1 MASVRVRVYAAG
13 MRPTPR
19 PGILQIANYVAGD
32 MTLPNF
38 SQPAVLAANESP
50 LGPSAAAIEA
60 ARGAVAHV
68 HLYPDADTVA
78 LNEAIAKKHG
88 LDPAWIM
95 CGTGSESL
103 IEVLCRTYAGPG
115 DEVLMPRFS
124 FPMFGIFA
132 NAAGATVVTS
142 AAPNFTADV
151 DALLAAV
158 TERTK
163 LVFLANPNNP
173 TGTWVDRHAV
183 AKLVAGLPARV
194 MLVLDSAYAEYLEDP
209 AYDAGLQY
217 VTKHPGRVV
226 VLRTFSKLYALAG
239 LRVGWMH
246 ADPETITLLR
256 RARFIFPVTAPSQAA
271 AIAALGDTAHVRRSV
286 EHNQQWRPW
295 LAKELTARG
304 IEVLPSGANFV
315 LARFPGDGWKAAD
328 AKLKAKG
335 VIVRPIQPLD
345 GLRISVGLEA
355 QNHTVVEALS

>member
-1 MASVRVRVYAAG
+1 
-13 MRPTPR
+13 MRPPPR

-32 MTLPNF
+32 LTLPGF
-38 SQPAVLAANESP
+38 ATPALLCANESP
-50 LGPSAAAIEA
+50 LGPSPLAVAAAREA
-60 ARGAVAHV
+60 AAHV
-68 HLYPDADTVA
+68 HLYPDADTRA
-78 LNEAIAKKHG
+78 LNEAIAAKHG

-115 DEVLMPRFS
+115 DEVLMPRYS
-124 FPMFGIFA
+124 FPMFSIFA

-142 AAPNFTADV
+142 EAPAFTADV

-158 TERTK
+158 TEKTK

-173 TGTWVDRHAV
+173 TGTWVDRRAI
-183 AKLVAGLPARV
+183 AKLVAGLPERV

-209 AYDAGLQY
+209 AYDAGLSY

-246 ADPETITLLR
+246 ADPDTLTLLR

-271 AIAALGDTAHVRRSV
+271 AIAALGDEGHVGRSV
-286 EHNQQWRPW
+286 AHNARWLPW
-295 LAKELTARG
+295 LAGELRAKG
-304 IEVLPSGANFV
+304 LEVLPSGGNFV
-315 LARFPGDGWKAAD
+315 LTRFLGDGWKAAD

-335 VIVRPIQPLD
+335 VIVRPIPPLE

-355 QNHTVVEALS
+355 QNRAVVEALSAT

>member
-1 MASVRVRVYAAG
+1 
-13 MRPTPR
+13 MRPQPR

-32 MTLPNF
+32 MTLPGVAK
-38 SQPAVLAANESP
+38 PALLAANESP
-50 LGPSAAAIEA
+50 LGASPTAIEA
-60 ARGAVAHV
+60 ARAAAANV

-78 LNEAIAKKHG
+78 LNEAIAARHG
-88 LDPAWIM
+88 LDPRWIM

-115 DEVLMPRFS
+115 DEVLMPKFS
-124 FPMFGIFA
+124 FPMFSIFA

-142 AAPNFTADV
+142 AAPAFTADV
-151 DALLAAV
+151 DALLGAV

-173 TGTWVDRHAV
+173 TGTWVDRHAI
-183 AKLVAGLPARV
+183 ARLVAGLPEHV
-194 MLVLDSAYAEYLEDP
+194 LLVLDSAYAEYLEDP

-271 AIAALGDTAHVRRSV
+271 AIAALADEAHVRRSV
-286 EHNQQWRPW
+286 EHNQRWRPW
-295 LAKELTARG
+295 LAQQLSAKG
-304 IEVLPSGANFV
+304 VEVLPSGANFV
-315 LARFPGDGWKAAD
+315 LARFPGEGWKQAD

-335 VIVRPIQPLD
+335 VIVRPIPPLE
-345 GLRISVGLEA
+345 GLRISVGLEHE
-355 QNHTVVEALS
+355 NHAVVAALG